1 MLQKNAFCQFFFS
14 NFMHGFKSA
23 ILAKLKKHVPGSAK
37 SRIYKGKSAK
47 RGFSK
52 KGLARIEFFFL
63 VCLSKAWNAK
73 LEAGIFLA
81 V

>member
-1 MLQKNAFCQFFFS
+1 MHQKNAFGQKNS

-23 ILAKLKKHVPGSAK
+23 ILAIFH
-37 SRIYKGKSAK
+37 
-47 RGFSK
+47 
-52 KGLARIEFFFL
+52 FFQNESL
-63 VCLSKAWNAK
+63 KAWNAK